1 MAIRSELGS
10 PGLGCP
16 RFVVEIGLFLI
27 GLFLIGLFL
36 IGAFLI
42 GGFPIAVGFD
52 LVALATVVLLVV
64 RFLLVSV
71 AGGDTSAC
79 TLALTFFLSVGF
91 SVGFLLAGFFLTADS
106 VDFAGEARS
115 IPKRE
120 LRSSSAMTAFWFF
133 DLLVLVKESLN

>member
-16 RFVVEIGLFLI
+16 RFVVKIGLFLI
-27 GLFLIGLFL
+27 GGFLIGV
-36 IGAFLI
+36 
-42 GGFPIAVGFD
+42 FPSAVGLD

-64 RFLLVSV
+64 RFLSASFV
-71 AGGDTSAC
+71 GGDTSAC

-106 VDFAGEARS
+106 VGFAAEARS

-120 LRSSSAMTAFWFF
+120 LRSSSAMTAF
-133 DLLVLVKESLN
+133 